1 MLSRHKRAYFYCTK
15 KSFALSMQRMAVVI
29 GFFLSLTVGSAE
41 AEAQEDPYYEGKTL
55 TLYVGRTPGSG
66 ADLAARVFAQFWS
79 QYIPGEPTVI
89 VRNLPGGGGTRVWN
103 YGAEVAASDGFHVL
117 FSPTNGAAAV
127 LKEPGLRADFS
138 TMPFVGGLLSPNMA
152 YIRTD
157 KVASPQELLTAQG
170 LRFGGQNPALR
181 FDLLGRLALDA
192 LGVEYQYVTGFPGGA
207 DVFNAIRRGEVDIQV
222 ASLGLYRFSIEPTLV
237 EEGLAIPLWHN
248 PSADTEGNVTALD
261 VVPDIPSYMEFYRS
275 VHGKDPSGEV
285 YEMYKW
291 ILPRVNNIVYAA
303 LLPPGTPE
311 EPTRILRETFIKVTE
326 DPDYQAEEQRMYGFS
341 LPLVGAEE
349 GTEILRSLYDVPAEV
364 ASFLKAYIDEVR

>member
-1 MLSRHKRAYFYCTK
+1 MLFRQEKPHRYLVSKAFFSLMLLKTFIV
-15 KSFALSMQRMAVVI
+15 SV
-29 GFFLSLTVGSAE
+29 FLSLIIGSSAG
-41 AEAQEDPYYEGKTL
+41 AQQSTYYQGKTL
-55 TLYVGRTPGSG
+55 TIYVGRTPGSG
-66 ADLAARVFAQFWS
+66 ADLAARVFARFWS
-79 QYIPGEPTVI
+79 QYIPGEPTVV

-103 YGAEVAASDGFHVL
+103 YGAEVAPNDGLHVL

-152 YIRTD
+152 YVRTE
-157 KVASPQELLTAQG
+157 KVSSLDQLLTAQG

-207 DVFNAIRRGEVDIQV
+207 DVFNAIRRSEVDIQV

-237 EEGLAIPLWHN
+237 DEGLAIPLWHN
-248 PSADTEGNVTALD
+248 PSADTEGNVMALD

-275 VHGKDPSGEV
+275 VHGRDPSGEI

-303 LLPPGTPE
+303 LLPPGAPE
-311 EPTRILRETFIKVTE
+311 EPTRILRESFISVTN
-326 DPDYQAEEQRMYGFS
+326 DPSYQAEEQTMYGFS
-341 LPLVGAEE
+341 LPLIGAEE
-349 GTEILRSLYDVPAEV
+349 GTEILRSLYDVPDEV